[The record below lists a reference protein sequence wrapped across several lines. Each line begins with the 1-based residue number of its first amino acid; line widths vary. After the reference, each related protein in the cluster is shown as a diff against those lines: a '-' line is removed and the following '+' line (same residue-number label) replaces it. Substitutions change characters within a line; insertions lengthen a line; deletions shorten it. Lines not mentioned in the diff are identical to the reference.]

1 MKFNQKFTIGE
12 KVKITDI
19 DNYKGYTGY
28 YDVPE
33 LQDEYLS
40 NTVFTITDAEIRDLV
55 DSPVELEDASEDVY
69 QYELVD
75 DKGHTLDLMIDSYAL
90 EKAEMFNK
98 NKINELVNEFYE
110 LNLKYLDE
118 SSIDDVNES
127 ELPHSKETFQLY
139 RSLFNELVK
148 PVMKKIEIEHGE
160 NARIIFNY
168 FAIEND
174 KLFLAFYEPIFY
186 VDLDDYLNNTENII
200 EKLVEEEN
208 KKWQK
213 TKWLLNKLKNML
225 KR

>member
-1 MKFNQKFTIGE
+1 MEFNQKFTIGE

-19 DNYKGYTGY
+19 DNYKGYTDY
-28 YDVPE
+28 YNVPE

-40 NTVFTITDAEIRDLV
+40 NTIFTITNAEIRDLV
-55 DSPVELEDASEDVY
+55 DSPEELEDASEDVH

-75 DKGHTLDLMIDSYAL
+75 EKGRTLDLMIDSYVL
-90 EKAEMFNK
+90 EKVEMFNK

-118 SSIDDVNES
+118 SSIDDANES

-139 RSLFNELVK
+139 RNLFNELVK

-174 KLFLAFYEPIFY
+174 KLFLAFYEPIYY

-200 EKLVEEEN
+200 EKLVEETE
-208 KKWQK
+208 K
-213 TKWLLNKLKNML
+213 
-225 KR
+225 

>member
-1 MKFNQKFTIGE
+1 MEFSQKFTIGE

-19 DNYKGYTGY
+19 DNYKGYTDY
-28 YDVPE
+28 YNVPE

-55 DSPVELEDASEDVY
+55 DSPEELEDASEDVY

-200 EKLVEEEN
+200 EKLVEETE
-208 KKWQK
+208 K
-213 TKWLLNKLKNML
+213 
-225 KR
+225 

>member
-55 DSPVELEDASEDVY
+55 DSPEELEDASEDVH

-75 DKGHTLDLMIDSYAL
+75 EKGRTLDLMIDSYAL
-90 EKAEMFNK
+90 EKVEMFNK

-118 SSIDDVNES
+118 SSIDNANES

-139 RSLFNELVK
+139 RSLFNELIK

-160 NARIIFNY
+160 NVRVIFNY

-200 EKLVEEEN
+200 EKLVEEIE
-208 KKWQK
+208 K
-213 TKWLLNKLKNML
+213 
-225 KR
+225 

>member
-1 MKFNQKFTIGE
+1 MEFNQKFTIGE

-19 DNYKGYTGY
+19 DNYKGYTDY
-28 YDVPE
+28 YNVPE

-40 NTVFTITDAEIRDLV
+40 NTIFTITNAEIRDLV
-55 DSPVELEDASEDVY
+55 DSPEELEDASEDVH

-75 DKGHTLDLMIDSYAL
+75 EKGRTLDLMIDSYAL
-90 EKAEMFNK
+90 EKVEMFNK

-118 SSIDDVNES
+118 SSIDDANES

-200 EKLVEEEN
+200 EKLVEETE
-208 KKWQK
+208 K
-213 TKWLLNKLKNML
+213 
-225 KR
+225 

>member
-19 DNYKGYTGY
+19 DNYKGYTDY
-28 YDVPE
+28 YNVPE

-55 DSPVELEDASEDVY
+55 DSPEELEDASEDVH

-75 DKGHTLDLMIDSYAL
+75 EKGRTLDLMIDSYTL
-90 EKAEMFNK
+90 EKVEMFNK

-118 SSIDDVNES
+118 SSIDDANES

-174 KLFLAFYEPIFY
+174 KLFLAFYEPIYY
-186 VDLDDYLNNTENII
+186 VYLDDYLNNTENII
-200 EKLVEEEN
+200 EKLVEETE
-208 KKWQK
+208 K
-213 TKWLLNKLKNML
+213 
-225 KR
+225 

>member
-40 NTVFTITDAEIRDLV
+40 NTIFTIKNAEIRDLV
-55 DSPVELEDASEDVY
+55 DSPEELEDANEDVH
-69 QYELVD
+69 QYELID
-75 DKGHTLDLMIDSYAL
+75 DNGRTLDLMIDAYAL
-90 EKAEMFNK
+90 EKVEMFNK

-118 SSIDDVNES
+118 SSIDDANES

-174 KLFLAFYEPIFY
+174 KLFLAFYEPIYY

-200 EKLVEEEN
+200 EKLVEETE
-208 KKWQK
+208 K
-213 TKWLLNKLKNML
+213 
-225 KR
+225 

>member
-19 DNYKGYTGY
+19 DNYKDYTGY

-40 NTVFTITDAEIRDLV
+40 NTVFTIIDAEIRDLV
-55 DSPVELEDASEDVY
+55 DSPEELEDASEDVH

-75 DKGHTLDLMIDSYAL
+75 EKGRTLDLMIDSYAL
-90 EKAEMFNK
+90 EKVEMFNK

-118 SSIDDVNES
+118 SSIDDANES

-174 KLFLAFYEPIFY
+174 KLFLAFYEPIYY

-200 EKLVEEEN
+200 EKIVEETE
-208 KKWQK
+208 K
-213 TKWLLNKLKNML
+213 
-225 KR
+225 

>member
-55 DSPVELEDASEDVY
+55 DSPEELEDASEDVH

-200 EKLVEEEN
+200 EKLVEETE
-208 KKWQK
+208 K
-213 TKWLLNKLKNML
+213 
-225 KR
+225 

>member
-55 DSPVELEDASEDVY
+55 DSPEELEDASEDVY

-75 DKGHTLDLMIDSYAL
+75 EKGKILGLMIDSYAL
-90 EKAEMFNK
+90 EKVEMIKLEFNK

-118 SSIDDVNES
+118 SSIDDANES

-148 PVMKKIEIEHGE
+148 PVMKKIEFEHGE
-160 NARIIFNY
+160 NVRVIFNY

-200 EKLVEEEN
+200 EKLVEETE
-208 KKWQK
+208 K
-213 TKWLLNKLKNML
+213 
-225 KR
+225 

>member
-19 DNYKGYTGY
+19 DNYKGYTDY
-28 YDVPE
+28 YNVPE

-40 NTVFTITDAEIRDLV
+40 NTIFTITNAEIRDLV
-55 DSPVELEDASEDVY
+55 DSPEELEDASEDVH

-75 DKGHTLDLMIDSYAL
+75 EKGHTLDLMIDSYAL

-118 SSIDDVNES
+118 SSIDNTNES

-200 EKLVEEEN
+200 EKLVEETE
-208 KKWQK
+208 K
-213 TKWLLNKLKNML
+213 
-225 KR
+225 

>member
-1 MKFNQKFTIGE
+1 MEFNQKFTIGE

-19 DNYKGYTGY
+19 DNYKGYTDY
-28 YDVPE
+28 YNVPE

-40 NTVFTITDAEIRDLV
+40 NTIFTITNAEIRDLV
-55 DSPVELEDASEDVY
+55 DSPEELEDASEDVH

-75 DKGHTLDLMIDSYAL
+75 EKGCTLDLMIDSYAL
-90 EKAEMFNK
+90 EKVEMFNK

-118 SSIDDVNES
+118 SSIDDANES

-174 KLFLAFYEPIFY
+174 KLFLAFYEPIYY

-200 EKLVEEEN
+200 EKLVEETE
-208 KKWQK
+208 K
-213 TKWLLNKLKNML
+213 
-225 KR
+225 

>member
-19 DNYKGYTGY
+19 DNYKGYTDY
-28 YDVPE
+28 YNVPE

-40 NTVFTITDAEIRDLV
+40 NTIFTITNAETRDLV
-55 DSPVELEDASEDVY
+55 DSPEELEDASEDVH

-75 DKGHTLDLMIDSYAL
+75 EKGRTLDLMIDSYAL
-90 EKAEMFNK
+90 EKVEMFNK

-118 SSIDDVNES
+118 SSIDDANES

-174 KLFLAFYEPIFY
+174 KLFLAFYEPIYY

-200 EKLVEEEN
+200 EKLVEETE
-208 KKWQK
+208 K
-213 TKWLLNKLKNML
+213 
-225 KR
+225 

>member
-1 MKFNQKFTIGE
+1 MEFNQKFTIGE

-19 DNYKGYTGY
+19 DNYKGYTDY
-28 YDVPE
+28 YNVPE

-200 EKLVEEEN
+200 EKLVEETE
-208 KKWQK
+208 K
-213 TKWLLNKLKNML
+213 
-225 KR
+225 

>member
-19 DNYKGYTGY
+19 DNYKGYTDY
-28 YDVPE
+28 YNVPE

-55 DSPVELEDASEDVY
+55 DSPEELEDASEDVY

-75 DKGHTLDLMIDSYAL
+75 DKGHTLDLMIDSYVL

-118 SSIDDVNES
+118 SSIDDANES

-148 PVMKKIEIEHGE
+148 PIMKKIEIEHGE

-200 EKLVEEEN
+200 EKLVEETE
-208 KKWQK
+208 K
-213 TKWLLNKLKNML
+213 
-225 KR
+225 

>member
-19 DNYKGYTGY
+19 DNYKDYTGY

-55 DSPVELEDASEDVY
+55 DSPEELEDASEDVY

-90 EKAEMFNK
+90 EKVEMFNK

-174 KLFLAFYEPIFY
+174 KLFLAFYEPIYY

-200 EKLVEEEN
+200 EKLVEETE
-208 KKWQK
+208 K
-213 TKWLLNKLKNML
+213 
-225 KR
+225 

>member
-19 DNYKGYTGY
+19 DNYKGYTDY
-28 YDVPE
+28 YNVPE

-55 DSPVELEDASEDVY
+55 DSPEELEDASEDVH

-118 SSIDDVNES
+118 SSIDNTNES

-200 EKLVEEEN
+200 EKLVEETE
-208 KKWQK
+208 K
-213 TKWLLNKLKNML
+213 
-225 KR
+225 

>member
-40 NTVFTITDAEIRDLV
+40 NTVFTITNAEIRDLV
-55 DSPVELEDASEDVY
+55 DSPEELEDASEDVH

-75 DKGHTLDLMIDSYAL
+75 EKGRTLDLMIDSYVL
-90 EKAEMFNK
+90 EKVEMFNK

-118 SSIDDVNES
+118 SSIDDANES

-174 KLFLAFYEPIFY
+174 KLFLAFYEPIYY

-200 EKLVEEEN
+200 EKLVEETE
-208 KKWQK
+208 K
-213 TKWLLNKLKNML
+213 
-225 KR
+225 

>member
-19 DNYKGYTGY
+19 DNYKDYTGY

-55 DSPVELEDASEDVY
+55 DSPEELEDASEDVY

-98 NKINELVNEFYE
+98 MK
-110 LNLKYLDE
+110 KYPE
-118 SSIDDVNES
+118 YANMAIVE
-127 ELPHSKETFQLY
+127 HYYTH
-139 RSLFNELVK
+139 SLFDTV
-148 PVMKKIEIEHGE
+148 V
-160 NARIIFNY
+160 
-168 FAIEND
+168 FASESLED
-174 KLFLAFYEPIFY
+174 AFEYLYQQNLE
-186 VDLDDYLNNTENII
+186 DDYSVLEVDNFGNATY
-200 EKLVEEEN
+200 LV
-208 KKWQK
+208 
-213 TKWLLNKLKNML
+213 L
-225 KR
+225 

>member
-55 DSPVELEDASEDVY
+55 DSPEELEDASEDVY

-200 EKLVEEEN
+200 EKLVEETE
-208 KKWQK
+208 K
-213 TKWLLNKLKNML
+213 
-225 KR
+225 

>member
-40 NTVFTITDAEIRDLV
+40 NTIFTIKDAEIRDLV
-55 DSPVELEDASEDVY
+55 DSPEELEDASEDVY
-69 QYELVD
+69 QYELID
-75 DKGHTLDLMIDSYAL
+75 EKGRTLDLMIDSYVL
-90 EKAEMFNK
+90 EKVEMFNK

-118 SSIDDVNES
+118 SSIDDANES

-174 KLFLAFYEPIFY
+174 KLFLAFYEPIYY

-200 EKLVEEEN
+200 EKLVEETE
-208 KKWQK
+208 K
-213 TKWLLNKLKNML
+213 
-225 KR
+225 

>member
-19 DNYKGYTGY
+19 DNYKGYTDY
-28 YDVPE
+28 YNVPE

-40 NTVFTITDAEIRDLV
+40 NTIFTITNAEIRDLV
-55 DSPVELEDASEDVY
+55 DSPEELEDASEDVH

-75 DKGHTLDLMIDSYAL
+75 EKGRTLDLMIDSYAL
-90 EKAEMFNK
+90 EKVEMFNK
-98 NKINELVNEFYE
+98 NKINELVNEFYK

-118 SSIDDVNES
+118 SSIDDANES

-174 KLFLAFYEPIFY
+174 KLFLAFYEPIYY

-200 EKLVEEEN
+200 EKLVEETE
-208 KKWQK
+208 K
-213 TKWLLNKLKNML
+213 
-225 KR
+225 

>member
-40 NTVFTITDAEIRDLV
+40 NTIFTIKDAEIRDLV
-55 DSPVELEDASEDVY
+55 DSPEELEDASEDVY
-69 QYELVD
+69 QYELID
-75 DKGHTLDLMIDSYAL
+75 DKGRTLDLMIDSYAL
-90 EKAEMFNK
+90 EKVEIFNK
-98 NKINELVNEFYE
+98 NKINELVNKFYK

-118 SSIDDVNES
+118 SSIDNANES

-139 RSLFNELVK
+139 RSLFYELVK
-148 PVMKKIEIEHGE
+148 PVMKKIEFEHGE
-160 NARIIFNY
+160 NVRVIFNY

-186 VDLDDYLNNTENII
+186 VDLDNYLNNTENII
-200 EKLVEEEN
+200 EKLVEETE
-208 KKWQK
+208 K
-213 TKWLLNKLKNML
+213 
-225 KR
+225 

>member
-1 MKFNQKFTIGE
+1 MKFNQKFTIGD

-55 DSPVELEDASEDVY
+55 DSPEELEDASEDVY

-75 DKGHTLDLMIDSYAL
+75 DKGHTLDLMIDAYAL
-90 EKAEMFNK
+90 EKTEMFNK
-98 NKINELVNEFYE
+98 NKLNELVNEFYE

-118 SSIDDVNES
+118 SSIDDANES

-174 KLFLAFYEPIFY
+174 KLFLAFYEPIYY

-200 EKLVEEEN
+200 EKLVEETE
-208 KKWQK
+208 K
-213 TKWLLNKLKNML
+213 
-225 KR
+225 

>member
-1 MKFNQKFTIGE
+1 MEFNQKFTIGE

-19 DNYKGYTGY
+19 DNYKGYTDY
-28 YDVPE
+28 YNVPE

-40 NTVFTITDAEIRDLV
+40 NTIFTITNDDA
-55 DSPVELEDASEDVY
+55 
-69 QYELVD
+69 
-75 DKGHTLDLMIDSYAL
+75 
-90 EKAEMFNK
+90 
-98 NKINELVNEFYE
+98 
-110 LNLKYLDE
+110 
-118 SSIDDVNES
+118 NES

-174 KLFLAFYEPIFY
+174 KLFLAFYEPIYY

-200 EKLVEEEN
+200 EKLVEETE
-208 KKWQK
+208 K
-213 TKWLLNKLKNML
+213 
-225 KR
+225 

>member
-1 MKFNQKFTIGE
+1 MKFNQKFTIGD

-55 DSPVELEDASEDVY
+55 DSPEELEDASEDVY

-75 DKGHTLDLMIDSYAL
+75 DKGHTLDLMIDAYAL

-160 NARIIFNY
+160 NTRIIFNY

-200 EKLVEEEN
+200 EKLVEETE
-208 KKWQK
+208 K
-213 TKWLLNKLKNML
+213 
-225 KR
+225 

>member
-40 NTVFTITDAEIRDLV
+40 NTIFTIKDAEIRDLV
-55 DSPVELEDASEDVY
+55 DSPEELEDASEDVH

-75 DKGHTLDLMIDSYAL
+75 EKGRTLDLMIDSYAL
-90 EKAEMFNK
+90 EKVEMFNK

-118 SSIDDVNES
+118 SSIDDANES

-174 KLFLAFYEPIFY
+174 KLFLAFYEPIYY

-200 EKLVEEEN
+200 EKLAEETE
-208 KKWQK
+208 K
-213 TKWLLNKLKNML
+213 
-225 KR
+225 

>member
-55 DSPVELEDASEDVY
+55 DSPEELEDASEDVY

-118 SSIDDVNES
+118 SSIDDANES

-139 RSLFNELVK
+139 RSLFNELVR
-148 PVMKKIEIEHGE
+148 PVLQNIRNKFDKSVRDE
-160 NARIIFNY
+160 IIFNY
-168 FAIEND
+168 FASENG
-174 KLFLAFYEPIFY
+174 KFYLAFYEPIVY
-186 VDLDDYLNNTENII
+186 IDLNDYLNNIENTI
-200 EKLVEEEN
+200 EKLVKEF
-208 KKWQK
+208 
-213 TKWLLNKLKNML
+213 L
-225 KR
+225 

>member
-19 DNYKGYTGY
+19 DNYKGYTDY
-28 YDVPE
+28 YNVPE

-40 NTVFTITDAEIRDLV
+40 NTIFTVKSTEIRDLV
-55 DSPVELEDASEDVY
+55 DSPEELEDASEDVH

-75 DKGHTLDLMIDSYAL
+75 EKGRTLDLMIDSYAL
-90 EKAEMFNK
+90 EKVEMFNK

-118 SSIDDVNES
+118 SSIDDANES

-200 EKLVEEEN
+200 EKLVEETE
-208 KKWQK
+208 K
-213 TKWLLNKLKNML
+213 
-225 KR
+225 

>member
-1 MKFNQKFTIGE
+1 
-12 KVKITDI
+12 
-19 DNYKGYTGY
+19 
-28 YDVPE
+28 
-33 LQDEYLS
+33 
-40 NTVFTITDAEIRDLV
+40 
-55 DSPVELEDASEDVY
+55 
-69 QYELVD
+69 
-75 DKGHTLDLMIDSYAL
+75 MIDSYAL

-174 KLFLAFYEPIFY
+174 KLFLAFYEPIYY

-200 EKLVEEEN
+200 EKLVEETE
-208 KKWQK
+208 K
-213 TKWLLNKLKNML
+213 
-225 KR
+225 

>member
-1 MKFNQKFTIGE
+1 MEFNQKFTIGE
-12 KVKITDI
+12 KVKITDF
-19 DNYKGYTGY
+19 DNYKGYTDY
-28 YDVPE
+28 YDVPRLSE
-33 LQDEYLS
+33 EYLK

-55 DSPVELEDASEDVY
+55 DSPEELEDASEDVH

-75 DKGHTLDLMIDSYAL
+75 EKGRTLDLMIDSYAL
-90 EKAEMFNK
+90 EKVEMFNK

-118 SSIDDVNES
+118 SSIDDANES

-174 KLFLAFYEPIFY
+174 KLFLAFYEPIYY

-200 EKLVEEEN
+200 EKLVEETE
-208 KKWQK
+208 K
-213 TKWLLNKLKNML
+213 
-225 KR
+225 

>member
-55 DSPVELEDASEDVY
+55 DSPEELEDASEDVY

-75 DKGHTLDLMIDSYAL
+75 DKGRTLDLMIDSYAL
-90 EKAEMFNK
+90 EKVEMFNK

-118 SSIDDVNES
+118 SSIDDANES

-174 KLFLAFYEPIFY
+174 KLFLAFYEPIYY

-200 EKLVEEEN
+200 EKLVEETE
-208 KKWQK
+208 KEK
-213 TKWLLNKLKNML
+213 
-225 KR
+225 

>member
-1 MKFNQKFTIGE
+1 MELVKNFKIGD

-19 DNYKGYTGY
+19 DNYKDYMDY
-28 YDVPE
+28 YDVPKIS
-33 LQDEYLS
+33 DEYLS
-40 NTVFTITDAEIRDLV
+40 DTTFTVKDFEARLLV
-55 DSPVELEDASEDVY
+55 DDASELENSDEDVY

-75 DKGHTLDLMIDSYAL
+75 DKGHTLDLMIDSYVL

-200 EKLVEEEN
+200 EKLVEETE
-208 KKWQK
+208 K
-213 TKWLLNKLKNML
+213 
-225 KR
+225 

>member
-1 MKFNQKFTIGE
+1 MEFNQKFTIGE

-19 DNYKGYTGY
+19 DNYKGYTDY
-28 YDVPE
+28 YNVPE

-40 NTVFTITDAEIRDLV
+40 NTIFTITNAEIRDLV
-55 DSPVELEDASEDVY
+55 DSPEELEDASEDVH

-75 DKGHTLDLMIDSYAL
+75 EKGRTLDLMIDSYVL
-90 EKAEMFNK
+90 EKVEIFNK

-118 SSIDDVNES
+118 SSIDDANES

-174 KLFLAFYEPIFY
+174 KLFLAFYEPIYY

-200 EKLVEEEN
+200 EKLVEETE
-208 KKWQK
+208 K
-213 TKWLLNKLKNML
+213 
-225 KR
+225 

>member
-55 DSPVELEDASEDVY
+55 DSPEELEDASEDVY

-75 DKGHTLDLMIDSYAL
+75 DKGRTLDLMIDSYAL
-90 EKAEMFNK
+90 EKVKMFNK

-118 SSIDDVNES
+118 SSIDDANES

-174 KLFLAFYEPIFY
+174 KLFLAFYEPIYY

-200 EKLVEEEN
+200 EKLVEETE
-208 KKWQK
+208 KEK
-213 TKWLLNKLKNML
+213 
-225 KR
+225 

>member
-19 DNYKGYTGY
+19 DNYKDYTGY

-55 DSPVELEDASEDVY
+55 DSPEELEDASEDVY

-200 EKLVEEEN
+200 EKLVEETE
-208 KKWQK
+208 K
-213 TKWLLNKLKNML
+213 
-225 KR
+225 

>member
-19 DNYKGYTGY
+19 DNYKGYTDY
-28 YDVPE
+28 YNVPE

-40 NTVFTITDAEIRDLV
+40 NTIFTVKSTEIRDLV
-55 DSPVELEDASEDVY
+55 DSPEELEDASEDVH

-75 DKGHTLDLMIDSYAL
+75 EKGRTLDLMIDSYAL
-90 EKAEMFNK
+90 EKVEMFNK

-118 SSIDDVNES
+118 SSIDDANES

-174 KLFLAFYEPIFY
+174 KLFLAFYEPIYY

-200 EKLVEEEN
+200 EKLVEETE
-208 KKWQK
+208 K
-213 TKWLLNKLKNML
+213 
-225 KR
+225 

>member
-40 NTVFTITDAEIRDLV
+40 NTIFTIKDAEIRDLV
-55 DSPVELEDASEDVY
+55 DSPEELEDASEDVY
-69 QYELVD
+69 QYELID
-75 DKGHTLDLMIDSYAL
+75 DKGRTLDLMIDSYAL
-90 EKAEMFNK
+90 EKVEIFNK
-98 NKINELVNEFYE
+98 NKINELVNKFYK

-118 SSIDDVNES
+118 SSIDNANES

-139 RSLFNELVK
+139 RSLFYELVK
-148 PVMKKIEIEHGE
+148 PVMKKIEFEHGE
-160 NARIIFNY
+160 NVRVIFNY

-200 EKLVEEEN
+200 EKLVEETE
-208 KKWQK
+208 K
-213 TKWLLNKLKNML
+213 
-225 KR
+225 